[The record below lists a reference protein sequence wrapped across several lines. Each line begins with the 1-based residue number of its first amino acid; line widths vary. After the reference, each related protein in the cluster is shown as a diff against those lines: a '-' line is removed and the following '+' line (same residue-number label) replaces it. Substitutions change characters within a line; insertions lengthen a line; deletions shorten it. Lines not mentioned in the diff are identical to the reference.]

1 MIRQGHTYIILFI
14 CLTIFGCSNTPTG
27 LKTAEQLMETHPDSA
42 LHILQ
47 QLPPSNISGAYNKA
61 LYALL
66 MSKALDK
73 NEIKIE
79 SDSLTSIA
87 TNYFDDSDP
96 VRAGYAWFY
105 HARTAA
111 HRDSVNEQAKNL
123 LKAQEYAEESNDH
136 KLQGLVYGDKGNM
149 YSSQNQM
156 DSAIAYFKK
165 AYQSFVF
172 IKDYRNSIVG
182 LLSTATE
189 FEKKSKFDSV
199 RYYYYFKAE
208 KIAKYSN
215 DKVIISYTHR
225 NIGISYYL
233 QGKYSLALHNYRSA
247 PITNIKLHD
256 SNKYYLM
263 GGLFVKINKLDSARF
278 YLGKV
283 TELGAMAPDY
293 YKLWETI
300 FEKEGDKTMA
310 LSYANKVSFATD
322 SLYKKKLE
330 TSFAGL
336 EEKYKYQGLQI
347 SNQSLTIKSKQR
359 GLFLSFALLTL
370 SIIIVLF
377 LFWRLKVRKNELE
390 YQKDIA
396 TKKQELLEK
405 EKENTAK
412 EKENSA
418 LLERQLKLQ
427 NILLSNIKMHQTNTV
442 KRPTVWRDGS
452 KETIEKQYEAFYS
465 ELKTYVD
472 MEFDNFTIRLKE
484 KHSILTENDVFISC
498 LLIAEFETG
507 MIATIL
513 NVQTDSMNKQRYRL
527 RTKLKLSNSDHLLD
541 YLLHF

>member
-1 MIRQGHTYIILFI
+1 
-14 CLTIFGCSNTPTG
+14 
-27 LKTAEQLMETHPDSA
+27 METHPDSA

-47 QLPPSNISGAYNKA
+47 QLQPSKISGSYNKA
-61 LYALL
+61 LFALL
-66 MSKALDK
+66 MSQALDK

-111 HRDSVNEQAKNL
+111 HRDSVNEEAKNL
-123 LKAQEYAEESNDH
+123 LKAQEYAEMANDY
-136 KLQGLVYGDKGNM
+136 KLQGLVYGEKGNM
-149 YSSQNQM
+149 YSSQNQT
-156 DSAIAYFKK
+156 DSAITYFKK

-199 RYYYYFKAE
+199 RYYYFKAE
-208 KIAKYSN
+208 KIAKYIN
-215 DKVIISYTHR
+215 DQVIISSIYR
-225 NIGISYYL
+225 NIGISYFL
-233 QGKYSLALHNYRSA
+233 QGKYRFALYNYRSA
-247 PITNIKLHD
+247 PITNIKIYD
-256 SNKYYLM
+256 SNKFYLM
-263 GGLFVKINKLDSARF
+263 GGLFVKINQPDSARF
-278 YLGKV
+278 YLEKV
-283 TELGAMAPDY
+283 SELGAMAPDY
-293 YKLWETI
+293 YKLWETVY
-300 FEKEGDKTMA
+300 EKEGDKTMA
-310 LSYANKVSFATD
+310 LSYANKVNIATD

-336 EEKYKYQGLQI
+336 EIKYNYQGLQI
-347 SNQSLTIKSKQR
+347 AKQNLTIKHKQR
-359 GLFLSFALLTL
+359 GLFLSLTLLTL
-370 SIIIVLF
+370 SVFIVVF
-377 LFWRLKVRKNELE
+377 LFWRIKVKKSELE

-396 TKKQELLEK
+396 VKKQELLEK

-412 EKENSA
+412 EKENNG

-484 KHSILTENDVFISC
+484 KHPILTENDVFISC